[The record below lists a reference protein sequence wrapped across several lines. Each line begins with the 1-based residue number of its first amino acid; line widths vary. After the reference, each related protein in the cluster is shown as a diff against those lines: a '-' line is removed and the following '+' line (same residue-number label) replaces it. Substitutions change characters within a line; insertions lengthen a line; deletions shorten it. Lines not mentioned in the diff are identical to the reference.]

1 MYQRNL
7 ALPEIDLKMWER
19 LFDHAVALIDTCAK
33 VGERPPKW
41 RFGGGTMLM
50 LDFNHRFSKDIDIFI
65 TDPQY
70 LTFFSPRLNDTAEEF
85 ATEYVEAAHYLKIIG
100 KGGDIDFVIS
110 PTLTSEPTVQKH
122 IRGRDVTAE
131 TPVEIVAKKAFYRAA
146 GFTGRDLFDMAL
158 VLERCPDECAREATI
173 LRERAQTITDRLQD
187 QRERLEADFAK
198 IVTLDYKPTFQHC
211 YDAVFTFLTEPVPE
225 ATSKPRPKRGG
236 PSLG

>member
-1 MYQRNL
+1 V
-7 ALPEIDLKMWER
+7 PEIDLKMWEG
-19 LFDHAVALIDTCAK
+19 LFDHAVALIDTCEK

-50 LDFNHRFSKDIDIFI
+50 IDFNHRFSKDIDIFI

-110 PTLTSEPTVQKH
+110 PTLTSQPTAARE
-122 IRGRDVTAE
+122 IRGRTVTTE

-158 VLERCPDECAREATI
+158 VLERCPEDCAREATI
-173 LRERAQTITDRLQD
+173 LRERAQVITDRLQD
-187 QRERLEADFAK
+187 QRERLETDFGK
-198 IVTLDYKPTFQHC
+198 IVTLDYKPTFQYC
-211 YDAVFTFLTEPVPE
+211 YDAVFSFLTEPKPE
-225 ATSKPRPKRGG
+225 SDTKPRSKRKG
-236 PSLG
+236 PSPG

>member
-1 MYQRNL
+1 M
-7 ALPEIDLKMWER
+7 PDIDTKTWES
-19 LFDHAVALIDTCAK
+19 LFDHAVALIDTCEK

-50 LDFNHRFSKDIDIFI
+50 LDFNHRYSKDIDIFI

-110 PTLTSEPTVQKH
+110 PTLTSEPTAVRK
-122 IRGRDVTAE
+122 IRGRTVTTE
-131 TPVEIVAKKAFYRAA
+131 TPVEIVAKRAFYRAA
-146 GFTGRDLFDMAL
+146 GFTSRDLFDMAL
-158 VLERCPDECAREATI
+158 VLERCPDDCEREAKV
-173 LRERAQTITDRLQD
+173 LRERAQIIIDRLQEH
-187 QRERLEADFAK
+187 RERLEAEFDK
-198 IVTLDYKPTFQHC
+198 IITLEYSPTFQHC
-211 YDAVFTFLTEPVPE
+211 YDTVVAFLSQSKRE
-225 ATSKPRPKRGG
+225 ARNKSSRSKRR